1 MAKKESRSGGYEALR
16 AAVKAGV
23 PANLYI
29 FYGEERYLLQTMAQ
43 RLKELLIPAGF
54 EEFNYHRLTGKGLT
68 VQELA
73 ETAEAMPMMAEHT
86 LITVTDMDIFKL
98 DEGQRTALID
108 LLSDFP
114 PYCTLIFLYEQLT
127 YKRDGKMKKLC
138 AALNEYVQ
146 EVEFVQQERKD
157 LLNWLKRR
165 FAAVGHDID
174 QTAAD
179 HLLFTCGSL
188 MRGLIPEIEKIAAY
202 AKHERI
208 TMADIDAVAEP
219 VLDAR
224 IFDMTNAVTARNYDR
239 AAGVLAELLRM
250 QMEPIAILAAL
261 GKELRRLAEKRGV
274 ILLTDPDGAGFVIRN
289 HLKGILPPE
298 QVKQAYVPDV
308 YGKERRKKKG
318 GKEGKLG
325 VEGMPPQVLI
335 EALRRAGATFEDGT
349 EAPQRAGLTKAD
361 MLEKGLIG
369 PASAEKRAALQR
381 RLGLPEHLT
390 ANGLMEALDT
400 LLTREEFDA
409 L

>member
-239 AAGVLAELLRM
+239 AAGAWRSCCGCRWSLSPFWRRWARSCGGCIRRVWRWT
-250 QMEPIAILAAL
+250 AA
-261 GKELRRLAEKRGV
+261 R
-274 ILLTDPDGAGFVIRN
+274 
-289 HLKGILPPE
+289 
-298 QVKQAYVPDV
+298 
-308 YGKERRKKKG
+308 
-318 GKEGKLG
+318 
-325 VEGMPPQVLI
+325 
-335 EALRRAGATFEDGT
+335 
-349 EAPQRAGLTKAD
+349 
-361 MLEKGLIG
+361 
-369 PASAEKRAALQR
+369 
-381 RLGLPEHLT
+381 T
-390 ANGLMEALDT
+390 AFG
-400 LLTREEFDA
+400 
-409 L
+409 